1 MRPGG
6 CIMLDCLITGGTV
19 IDGTGAPGRQADVGV
34 RDGRIVS
41 ITPPGATEEATAH
54 VIDATGLVVAPGVV
68 DIHTHYDAQ
77 LFWDPA
83 ASPSPLHGV
92 TTIVAGNCGFT
103 IAPLQ
108 PDHADY
114 MARMLARVEG
124 MPLESLMA
132 GVPWDWKTFGEYLNR
147 LDGRTA
153 VNAGFLVGHSAIRK
167 FVMGEAA
174 REPASKDQLQ
184 QMVTVL
190 HESLAAGGLGFS
202 SSQAATHNDGEG
214 NPVPSRFA
222 SRDEL
227 VTLAEVV
234 GQHPGTTLEFIPVV
248 GPFTEEHME
257 LMAAM
262 SAAAN
267 RPLNWN
273 LLAVTAGN
281 EDAYRHQLSASDYA
295 AARGGRVIAL
305 TVPDPVQTRL
315 CFRTGFILDAVPG
328 WADFFKLPVAER
340 VAALAD
346 PERRRK
352 LDESAQTGD
361 SPLRFL
367 TRWETMRIGETFS
380 PGLARYQGRLVA
392 DIAAEEGKEPWD
404 ALCDILVADELRT
417 GLYPPVFGDD
427 PESWQRRVEVWRD
440 PRALIGAS
448 DAGAHL
454 DLLAT
459 FTYSSSVLGP
469 SVRDRK
475 LLPLEEAVHYLTDAP
490 ARLYG
495 LRERGRL
502 VPGWHA
508 DIIVFDA
515 GRLGPRPTY
524 PRFDLPGGAW
534 RLYAEADGM
543 AHVLVNGV
551 EIVRDGQF
559 TGATPGTILRSGRDT
574 ETVTAR

>member
-1 MRPGG
+1 
-6 CIMLDCLITGGTV
+6 MLDLLITGGTV
-19 IDGTGAPGRQADVGV
+19 VDGTGTPGRRADVGI
-34 RDGRIVS
+34 RDGRIVALA
-41 ITPPGATEEATAH
+41 PPGEIDEGAART
-54 VIDATGLVVAPGVV
+54 IDATDMVVAPGVV

-77 LFWDPA
+77 LFWDPT

-103 IAPLQ
+103 IAPLD
-108 PDHADY
+108 PTHADY

-124 MPLESLMA
+124 MPLESLKA
-132 GVPWDWKTFGEYLNR
+132 GVPWDWKTFGEYLDR
-147 LDGRTA
+147 LEGRTA

-167 FVMGEAA
+167 FVMGDRA
-174 REPASKDQLQ
+174 REPASDADLDR
-184 QMVTVL
+184 MARVL
-190 HESLAAGGLGFS
+190 HESLEAGGLGFS

-214 NPVPSRFA
+214 QPVPSRFA

-227 VTLAEVV
+227 VALAKVV
-234 GQHPGTTLEFIPVV
+234 GEHPGTTLEFIPVV
-248 GPFTEEHME
+248 GQFTEEHME

-295 AARGGRVIAL
+295 AARGGRVVAL

-315 CFRTGFILDAVPG
+315 SFHTGFILDAVPG
-328 WADFFKLPVAER
+328 WADFFKMSVTDRIATLSDPVQ
-340 VAALAD
+340 
-346 PERRRK
+346 RRR
-352 LDESAQTGD
+352 LNESAQTGD

-367 TRWETMRIGETFS
+367 TRWEAIRIGETFT
-380 PGLARYQGRLVA
+380 PELRRYQGRLVGE
-392 DIAAEEGKEPWD
+392 IAAEEGKEPWD

-417 GLYPPVFGDD
+417 GLYPPLFGDD

-459 FTYSSSVLGP
+459 FVYSSSVLGP
-469 SVRDRK
+469 SVRDRR

-495 LRERGRL
+495 LRNRGRL
-502 VPGWHA
+502 AVGWHA
-508 DIIVFDA
+508 DVIVFDPE
-515 GRLGPRPTY
+515 RLAPRPTY
-524 PRFDLPGGAW
+524 PRFDLPAGAW

-551 EIVRDGQF
+551 EIACDGEF
-559 TGATPGTILRSGRDT
+559 TGATPGTLLRSGRDT
-574 ETVTAR
+574 DTVTAR